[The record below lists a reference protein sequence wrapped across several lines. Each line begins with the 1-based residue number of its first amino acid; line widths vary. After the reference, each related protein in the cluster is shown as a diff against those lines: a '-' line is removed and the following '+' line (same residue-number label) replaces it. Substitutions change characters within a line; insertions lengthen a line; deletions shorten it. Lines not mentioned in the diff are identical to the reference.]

1 MNRKA
6 EARDRILRA
15 AVDTLATQGFA
26 AATARAIAVTG
37 GFAPGVIYYHF
48 EDLEDVF
55 LAAMRYTSD
64 RRMERYVERTAP
76 AADPPAMLQALRE
89 LYAEDV
95 ATGHI
100 AAVQELTVGARSSE
114 RLAAGVRAEIERWE
128 EYAET
133 LLRRLTAGTPLAEL
147 IPARAAATAVMAFY
161 LGLEM
166 LTHLDGDRARGEA
179 LFAAAE
185 PLAALLGALL
195 PGPGA
200 PGLPGS
206 GPGPGEP
213 A

>member
-15 AVDTLATQGFA
+15 AIDTLAAQGFA

-48 EDLEDVF
+48 DDLDDLF

-64 RRMERYVERTAP
+64 RRMERYVERTA
-76 AADPPAMLQALRE
+76 AATGPSSLLQALRE

-100 AAVQELTVGARSSE
+100 GAVQELVVGAAGSA
-114 RLAAGVRAEIERWE
+114 RLAGGVRAEIARWE
-128 EYAET
+128 DYAET
-133 LLRRLTAGTPLAEL
+133 LLRRLTAGTPLEEL

-166 LTHLDGDRARGEA
+166 ITHLDGDRARGEA

-185 PLAALLGALL
+185 PLAALLGVFL
-195 PGPGA
+195 PGKS
-200 PGLPGS
+200 GLS
-206 GPGPGEP
+206 EM
-213 A
+213 

>member
-6 EARDRILRA
+6 ETRIRILRA
-15 AVDTLATQGFA
+15 TIDTLGAQGFA
-26 AATARAIAVTG
+26 TTTARAIAVTG

-55 LAAMRYTSD
+55 LAAVRYTSD
-64 RRMERYVERTAP
+64 RRMERYAELTAP
-76 AADPPAMLQALRE
+76 ATDPPAMLRALRA

-100 AAVQELTVGARSSE
+100 AAVQELTVGARSSP
-114 RLAAGVRAEIERWE
+114 RLAEGVRAEIARWE

-133 LLRRLTAGTPLAEL
+133 LLHRLTAGTPLADL

-166 LTHLDGDRARGEA
+166 LTHLDGSRERGDA

-185 PLAALLGALL
+185 PLAALLGAFF
-195 PGPGA
+195 PPT
-200 PGLPGS
+200 PDF
-206 GPGPGEP
+206 
-213 A
+213 

>member
-6 EARDRILRA
+6 EAQDRILRA
-15 AVDTLATQGFA
+15 AIDTLAAQGFA
-26 AATARAIAVTG
+26 ATTARAIAVSG

-48 EDLEDVF
+48 EDLDDLF
-55 LAAMRYTSD
+55 LAAIRWTSE
-64 RRMERYVERTAP
+64 RRMERYAEVMGA
-76 AADPPAMLQALRE
+76 AADLPAMLAGLRE
-89 LYAEDV
+89 LYREDV

-100 AAVQELTVGARSSE
+100 AAVQELTAGARANQ
-114 RLAAGVRAEIERWE
+114 RLAAGVRAEIARWE

-133 LLRRLTAGTPLAEL
+133 LLRRLTAGTPLEEL

-166 LTHLDGDRARGEA
+166 LTQLDGDRERGEA

-185 PLAALLGALL
+185 PLAALLGAFL
-195 PGPGA
+195 PEA
-200 PGLPGS
+200 R
-206 GPGPGEP
+206 

>member
-15 AVDTLATQGFA
+15 AIDTLARQGFA

-48 EDLEDVF
+48 DDLDDLF

-64 RRMERYVERTAP
+64 QRMERYVERTATTG
-76 AADPPAMLQALRE
+76 DPPSMLQALRE

-100 AAVQELTVGARSSE
+100 AAVQELVVGAGTSA
-114 RLAAGVRAEIERWE
+114 RLAEGVRAEIARWE

-133 LLRRLTAGTPLAEL
+133 LLRRLTAGTPLEDL

-185 PLAALLGALL
+185 PLAALLGIFL
-195 PGPGA
+195 PPPDERA
-200 PGLPGS
+200 
-206 GPGPGEP
+206 
-213 A
+213 